1 MTQGALQQEKSSK
14 KREGGAWGSNSMVSN
29 TGGLSHEL
37 HVLFRIDKFVPIF
50 FFFLRNF
57 SQRPLS
63 VATRSSMALIS
74 ASLFYQ
80 TATDGGCVC
89 FQNSG
94 MQLFAAMSR
103 RGRMDLL

>member
-50 FFFLRNF
+50 FFFFEEFL
-57 SQRPLS
+57 
-63 VATRSSMALIS
+63 TK
-74 ASLFYQ
+74 ASL
-80 TATDGGCVC
+80 
-89 FQNSG
+89 
-94 MQLFAAMSR
+94 
-103 RGRMDLL
+103 RGHQVLHGIDFG